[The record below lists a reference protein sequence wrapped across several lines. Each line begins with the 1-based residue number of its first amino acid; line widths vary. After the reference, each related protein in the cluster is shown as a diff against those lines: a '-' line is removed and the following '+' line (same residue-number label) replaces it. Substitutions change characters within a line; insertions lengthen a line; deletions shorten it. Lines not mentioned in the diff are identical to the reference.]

1 MLSGC
6 KPKLTEEQL
15 NIVFTKVKIATRAFV
30 AQSIQLKLFKHDL
43 LPVIASYTEVLAC
56 EYWIMKI
63 FL

>member
-6 KPKLTEEQL
+6 KLKLIEEQL

-43 LPVIASYTEVLAC
+43 LPVIASYTEVLA
-56 EYWIMKI
+56 
-63 FL
+63 